1 LIFIAHQH
9 AECNI
14 VMAFLSVGPVPVLSK
29 WKDVSSNFLTLWC
42 GHNSIF
48 LNPANVTK
56 FQVEPPQRGRY
67 TGGILQIETL
77 VSETVRDRPIVKYY
91 GTLIGSHR

>member
-1 LIFIAHQH
+1 MKGR
-9 AECNI
+9 I
-14 VMAFLSVGPVPVLSK
+14 VKLFDALVWAQF
-29 WKDVSSNFLTLWC
+29 F
-42 GHNSIF
+42 F